1 MMTSS
6 GPGAIFHGHFE
17 RSPQQT
23 MPVAGPVAAPRPL
36 LTSLVAR
43 SGNFDAIRLIA
54 ASAVIFGH
62 SFIVVFGKDGRGFL
76 GQQADSLAVC
86 AVETFFI
93 ISGYLV
99 TQSFE
104 RSSSWRRF
112 VLARSL
118 RIFPGLVACVLFSAL
133 ILGPIFT
140 KLPLSQYFASGSLW
154 GFISYNSLLDD
165 YSFPYLPAVAFHA
178 YKQGKTINGSLWSLP
193 WEFMCY
199 SIVFILGV
207 VRRLNGRTASFLLG
221 LTLLSLTFRV
231 LNHYAWF
238 LSYFAAGMCLFFF
251 RKRYRLNG
259 YIACLAGVFAVS
271 GNYGLIPWGFVPVLG
286 AYFIIYVAVD
296 APFKIANATRFG
308 DLSYGIY
315 LYGWPCEEVAAHL
328 LGGVPRWWQIFVL
341 ALPSAALLAWL
352 SWHAVERRALR
363 WKNADLSGLRQR
375 IGAVAMVAYSSTA
388 ILVGIRFKI
397 FSQGCVLPAALA
409 LGGVQILSWARAG
422 WPKARSWF
430 WFGNLPGTQGEAGH
444 EIRLHGGSAGQP
456 DSAAVVAVK
465 SGYSEAREM

>member
-1 MMTSS
+1 MTSS
-6 GPGAIFHGHFE
+6 GLGGIFPGNCG
-17 RSPQQT
+17 RSPQET
-23 MPVAGPVAAPRPL
+23 MPAVGPGVSLRPQ
-36 LTSLVAR
+36 LTSAVSR

-62 SFIVVFGKDGRGFL
+62 SFIVVLGKSGRGFF
-76 GQQADSLAVC
+76 GDQAGSLAVC

-104 RSSSWRRF
+104 RSTSWLRF

-118 RIFPGLVACVLFSAL
+118 RIFPGLVACVLFSAF
-133 ILGPIFT
+133 ILGPFFT
-140 KLPLSQYFASGSLW
+140 KLPLSEYFTSGTLF
-154 GFISYNSLLDD
+154 GFITYNSLLDD
-165 YSFPYLPAVAFHA
+165 YSFSHLPAVAFHP
-178 YKQGKTINGSLWSLP
+178 YKEGNVINGSLWSLQ

-199 SIVFILGV
+199 CIVFIFGV
-207 VRRLNGRTASFLLG
+207 VRRLNGRTAAVLLG

-231 LNHYAWF
+231 LDHYGWF

-259 YIACLAGVFAVS
+259 YAACLAGLFALS
-271 GNYGLIPWGFVPVLG
+271 GNYGLIPWGFVPPLG

-296 APFKIANATRFG
+296 APFKIKNATRFG

-315 LYGWPCEEVAAHL
+315 LYGWPSEELAAYV
-328 LGGVPRWWQIFVL
+328 LGGVPSWWQIFVL

-363 WKNADLSGLRQR
+363 WKDAGLSDLRQR
-375 IGAVAMVAYSSTA
+375 IGAAA
-388 ILVGIRFKI
+388 IITYCAAAVILGIRFKI
-397 FSQGCVLPAALA
+397 FGKGCVLPVSLA
-409 LGGVQILSWARAG
+409 LVGGQILFWARVRWPAAG
-422 WPKARSWF
+422 QWSWYAH
-430 WFGNLPGTQGEAGH
+430 LPGAAKRATH
-444 EIRLHGGSAGQP
+444 EIRSHGGSEGQP
-456 DSAAVVAVK
+456 EGQAVIAVK
-465 SGYSEAREM
+465 PGYWESRGT